1 MGQLAAQGVA
11 LILIDKIEC
20 ILKGLMCFEAK
31 SFENL
36 NHCFTCK
43 QLYIYL

>member
-31 SFENL
+31 IFENL
-36 NHCFTCK
+36 NFFTCK
-43 QLYIYL
+43 QLYLYL